1 MRCAEEEEENNEFGG
16 EWSPSPSGCLF
27 HNHGSV
33 VGPSESTYKKK
44 GDFVLQT
51 SHVIEIVTKLFLVI
65 QNVSGSPPDINI
77 STR

>member
-1 MRCAEEEEENNEFGG
+1 MRCSEDEDDDNLTG

-27 HNHGSV
+27 HQGPV
-33 VGPSESTYKKK
+33 IGPSENIYKKK
-44 GDFVLQT
+44 GDFVFQT

-65 QNVSGSPPDINI
+65 QNVSGSPPDVNI

>member
-1 MRCAEEEEENNEFGG
+1 MRCAEEDDYGG

-27 HNHGSV
+27 HQGPV
-33 VGPSESTYKKK
+33 VGPSDRTYKKK

-65 QNVSGSPPDINI
+65 QNVAGSPPDVNI
-77 STR
+77 SSR

>member
-1 MRCAEEEEENNEFGG
+1 MKCTDEDEDDLGG

-27 HNHGSV
+27 HQGSTV
-33 VGPSESTYKKK
+33 VGPSDNTYKKK

-65 QNVSGSPPDINI
+65 QNVTGIPPDVNI
-77 STR
+77 STK

>member
-1 MRCAEEEEENNEFGG
+1 MRCTEEEDELDE

-27 HNHGSV
+27 HQGPV
-33 VGPSESTYKKK
+33 VGPSDCTYKKK

-65 QNVSGSPPDINI
+65 QNVTGSPPDVNI

>member
-1 MRCAEEEEENNEFGG
+1 MRCAEEEEDDDEFGG

-27 HNHGSV
+27 HQHGPV
-33 VGPSESTYKKK
+33 VSTESTYKKK
-44 GDFVLQT
+44 GDFVFQT

-65 QNVSGSPPDINI
+65 QNVSGSPPDVNI

>member
-1 MRCAEEEEENNEFGG
+1 MKCAEEEDDFGE

-27 HNHGSV
+27 HQGSV
-33 VGPSESTYKKK
+33 VGTSDSTYKKK

-65 QNVSGSPPDINI
+65 QNVSGSPPDVNI

>member
-1 MRCAEEEEENNEFGG
+1 MGCVEEEDDLGG

-27 HNHGSV
+27 HQGPA
-33 VGPSESTYKKK
+33 VGPLDSTYKKK
-44 GDFVLQT
+44 GDIVLQT

-65 QNVSGSPPDINI
+65 QNVSGSPPDVNI

>member
-1 MRCAEEEEENNEFGG
+1 MEEEDDNLGG

-27 HNHGSV
+27 HQGPV
-33 VGPSESTYKKK
+33 VGSSESTYKKK
-44 GDFVLQT
+44 GDFVFQT

-65 QNVSGSPPDINI
+65 QNVSSSPPDINI

>member
-1 MRCAEEEEENNEFGG
+1 MRCAEEEGDEDLGG

-27 HNHGSV
+27 HPGPN

-44 GDFVLQT
+44 GDFVFQT

-65 QNVSGSPPDINI
+65 QNVSGSPPDVNI
-77 STR
+77 SSR

>member
-1 MRCAEEEEENNEFGG
+1 MRCPEEEEDEFGG

-27 HNHGSV
+27 HQGPV
-33 VGPSESTYKKK
+33 VGPSDCTYKKK

-65 QNVSGSPPDINI
+65 QNVTGSPPDVNI